1 MRQEIRLLQAAA
13 SALGF
18 ATGPADGLWG
28 PKTRAGLEAL
38 RDAHQGRWGD
48 PVLQIGRALIDLGY
62 LTEGP
67 LSRAWTPELDRT
79 LGALIAADGLPR
91 SGAVIEATTQP
102 ASLPLRPG
110 HGNRLFQGRA
120 GHLVTLFALHTT
132 ATPTSWWQGKTNAQM
147 FAEIRRW
154 HMDKGWRDIGYHGV
168 IFPDGEVIEGR
179 AWGEIGAHVVGHN
192 AGSLGYSM
200 VPVRT
205 ITRMGQAEDFY
216 TDATLSAMRGVIAKA
231 CARTPITRIAGHNEF
246 AAKLCPGFVVTPE
259 EWAPAGWAV

>member
-1 MRQEIRLLQAAA
+1 MKQEIRLLQASA
-13 SALGF
+13 STLGF
-18 ATGPADGLWG
+18 APGPSDGLWG
-28 PKTRAGLEAL
+28 PKTRAGLQAM

-62 LTEGP
+62 LAEGP
-67 LSRAWTPELDRT
+67 LSRVWTPELDRA
-79 LGALIAADGLPR
+79 LGSLIAAEGLPN
-91 SGAVIEATTQP
+91 SGAVTEPAPQP
-102 ASLPLRPG
+102 AWPVLRPG

-120 GHLVTLFALHTT
+120 GHLVQLFVIHTT
-132 ATPTSWWQGKTNAQM
+132 ATPTGWGQGRSNTEL

-154 HMDKGWRDIGYHGV
+154 HLANGWRDIGYHGV

-200 VPVRT
+200 VPIRT
-205 ITRMGQAEDFY
+205 ITRIGAPEDFY
-216 TDATLSAMRGVIAKA
+216 TDATLSAMRAVIAKA

-246 AAKLCPGFVVTPE
+246 AAKLCPGFPVTPE
-259 EWAPAGWAV
+259 EWAPAGWA